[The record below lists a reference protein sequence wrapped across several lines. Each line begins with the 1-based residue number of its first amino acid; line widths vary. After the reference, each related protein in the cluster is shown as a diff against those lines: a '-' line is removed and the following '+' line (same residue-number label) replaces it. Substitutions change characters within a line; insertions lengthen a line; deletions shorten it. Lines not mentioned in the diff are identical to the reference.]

1 MNPTF
6 RTIPRT
12 NMPNRHKN
20 CYLCDVRV
28 QSVHIRNV
36 DQLFYEPPKK
46 NQEQSKPLAAVLAE
60 VLEQNID
67 ETSAHSKVVCRK
79 CQQMCSEYDQLTLRL
94 QEIRHNIT
102 NTFNETASKYNM
114 KVIEMDFDQNF
125 EVTNQSDDS
134 NIPNMYSIE
143 TVAPVIG
150 EVFNNENAVAHD
162 STKNSQMKKVMLV
175 TPDNGSNP
183 FFTISSLDETIDEDQ
198 AMHTVKLN
206 FFSSK
211 FACKNFFFKI
221 CCCFSFLNLLLF
233 FFKL

>member
-1 MNPTF
+1 
-6 RTIPRT
+6 
-12 NMPNRHKN
+12 MPSRHKN
-20 CYLCDVRV
+20 CYLCDARV
-28 QSVHIRNV
+28 QSLHIRNV

-46 NQEQSKPLAAVLAE
+46 NQDQSKPLAAVLAE

-67 ETSAHSKVVCRK
+67 ETSVHSKIVCRK
-79 CQQMCSEYDQLTLRL
+79 CQQMCSEYDRLTLRL

-114 KVIEMDFDQNF
+114 KVIEMDFDQNY

-143 TVAPVIG
+143 TVAPSIG
-150 EVFNNENAVAHD
+150 EVFNNEDAVAHD
-162 STKNSQMKKVMLV
+162 STKNSQIKKVMLV

-198 AMHTVKLN
+198 AMHTVN
-206 FFSSK
+206 FD
-211 FACKNFFFKI
+211 FFFKI
-221 CCCFSFLNLLLF
+221 FKQKKFIQNLLLF